1 MFCPLCKS
9 EYRGGVTHCESCLA
23 ALVESLDAPEA
34 QSNGPVNFWSGKDD
48 SLFDALTAA
57 LFAAG
62 IPSRSEGPP
71 RVFARRQWLPE
82 SKISILLTDFDRAME
97 AAKTA
102 LEPFEQKSQYRSM
115 CYACRAMIL
124 PGFARCYR
132 CGAVLHVPLES
143 EPVTAKPAP
152 KRCPVCGLTY
162 GARYASCTRCGVELA
177 SRYDPDISVPDL
189 DGEERLLVVWRGSD
203 TAAFSRVEGA
213 LRGAGVAHHAT
224 ATHDHLAFGMGIPR
238 PMYEVRVLQSDF
250 EAAKYLVAPIRETL
264 PFEVRKP
271 QTQEGGTDLFAIRP
285 GGIRRYPKRN
295 LSEAV
300 VQVWSGD
307 DPAIGNMLRAC
318 FFENRILLRTVGT
331 TPGQREFYVCPDQ
344 EEAARE
350 IVREITEGKVPE

>member
-9 EYRGGVTHCESCLA
+9 EYRDRITRCDSCLA
-23 ALVESLDAPEA
+23 TLVESLDAPET

-62 IPSRSEGPP
+62 IPSYSEGPP
-71 RVFARRQWLPE
+71 RIFAHRQWLSE
-82 SKISILLTDFDRAME
+82 SKILILLSDFGRAVD
-97 AAKTA
+97 AAKAA
-102 LEPFEQKSQYRSM
+102 LQPFEQKSQYRSM

-132 CGAVLHVPLES
+132 CGVILHVPVES
-143 EPVTAKPAP
+143 EPITAEPAP
-152 KRCPVCGLTY
+152 KRCPMCGLMY
-162 GARYASCTRCGVELA
+162 GASYSRCTRCGVQLA
-177 SRYDPDISVPDL
+177 SRYDPDVSVPDP
-189 DGEERLLVVWRGSD
+189 DGEERLLVIWRGSD
-203 TAAFSRVEGA
+203 PEAFSRVEAA
-213 LRGAGVAHHAT
+213 LRGAGIAHQAT

-238 PMYEVRVLQSDF
+238 PIYEMRVLQSDF
-250 EAAKYLVAPIRETL
+250 EAAKHLVAPIRETL
-264 PFEVRKP
+264 PFETRKP
-271 QTQEGGTDLFAIRP
+271 QAQEGGTPLSPIAHGEIHSHP
-285 GGIRRYPKRN
+285 ELN

-331 TPGQREFYVCPDQ
+331 PPGRREFYVCPRQ
-344 EEAARE
+344 EKAARE
-350 IVREITEGKVPE
+350 IVREITEGKVLE